1 MQEFATYLTRCI
13 QLCLVALAAL
23 GNPAQAKEENTDSVM
38 EFFRGEPDTDYPAPA
53 PLLVNARARDYQSL
67 NGRWEIVIDESGM
80 GWNVITQGNYFDNET
95 IYPETGMRL
104 LERSFDSRKQLQ
116 VPGDW
121 NSQVPELDRYRSK
134 ILYHKALTIEP
145 QQGKRYFLH
154 FDGANYTTDLFVNNK
169 LVGRHRGGYTAF
181 NFDITNFIVPGKN
194 IIIVRV
200 DAFLDETTIPTMR
213 TSDFWK
219 YGGITR
225 DVGLIAEPETYIAQY
240 HVYLADLDNN
250 EIRGWV
256 QLGGG
261 SAADRQVTV
270 NIPGAD
276 LAASIKTG
284 QDGRGEFT
292 ARAKNLALWSP
303 QSPKLYD
310 VALSLDDETIR
321 DRIGFRT
328 VSTRGDRILLNGE
341 PMAIRG
347 ISMHEETIRHP
358 GLSNS
363 REDVQA
369 QFDLVKEL
377 NANFVRLAHY
387 PHNEYTV
394 RLADEMGLMLWS
406 EVPIVSLID
415 WENPQTL
422 AIALSQ
428 VTDNVTRD
436 MNRASIVTW
445 SISNESFPQ
454 SQARLDFLAR
464 LAATVRDLDQSH
476 RPVASALVGNPKE
489 EFADLGKYLFTQLL
503 KQPDLPPAT
512 RERLMQMAKGM
523 AQSAAAG
530 GATPAG
536 EMNVVIDDPLGEV
549 VDIVGYNE
557 YFGWYY
563 SAFFARALGVDEGLM
578 RQAMLS
584 IMPNIRFANAFR
596 KPMIVSEFGAGAKA
610 GYHSDQAIIW
620 SEEYQAKVYRAQLA
634 MLSQSPAIQGF
645 TPWVL
650 KDFRSH
656 LRELNGIQET
666 YNRKGLV
673 SETGEKKL
681 AFKVLADFYL
691 QELQG
696 EQAQSH

>member
-1 MQEFATYLTRCI
+1 MQESATYLTRCI
-13 QLCLVALAAL
+13 QLCLLALVAF
-23 GNPAQAKEENTDSVM
+23 GSPAPAKDENADSVM
-38 EFFRGEPDTDYPAPA
+38 EFFRGEPATDYPTPA
-53 PLLVNARARDYQSL
+53 PLLVNASARDYQSL
-67 NGRWEIVIDESGM
+67 NGPWEIVIDESGM
-80 GWNVITQGNYFDNET
+80 GWNVITQGNYFDDET
-95 IYPETGMRL
+95 IYPATGMRL

-134 ILYHKALTIEP
+134 ILYHRALTIDP
-145 QQGKRYFLH
+145 QQDRRYFLH
-154 FDGANYTTDLFVNNK
+154 FDGANYTTDLFVNNT

-181 NFDITNFIVPGKN
+181 NFDITDFIVPGKN
-194 IIIVRV
+194 TLIVRV
-200 DAFLDETTIPTMR
+200 DALLDETTIPTMR

-225 DVGLIAEPETYIAQY
+225 DVGLITEPDTYIAQY
-240 HVYLADLDNN
+240 HVYLADLDNG
-250 EIRGWV
+250 EIRVCV
-256 QLGGG
+256 QLGGEQV
-261 SAADRQVTV
+261 ADRQVGV
-270 NIPGAD
+270 AIAEAD
-276 LAASIKTG
+276 LAVDVSTG
-284 QDGRGEFT
+284 ADGRGEFT
-292 ARAKNLALWSP
+292 VRAKNLQLWSP

-310 VALSLDDETIR
+310 VALSLDGETIR

-328 VSTRGDRILLNGE
+328 VSTQGDRILLNGE

-394 RLADEMGLMLWS
+394 KLADEMGLMLWS

-464 LAATVRDLDQSH
+464 LAATVRELDQSH
-476 RPVASALVGNPKE
+476 RPVASALIGNPKE
-489 EFADLGKYLFTQLL
+489 EFADLGKHLFTQLL

-523 AQSAAAG
+523 AQSAEAG

-584 IMPNIRFANAFR
+584 AMPNIRFENVFG
-596 KPMIVSEFGAGAKA
+596 KPMIISEFGAGAKA

-691 QELQG
+691 QELKG
-696 EQAQSH
+696 ETAQPH

>member
-1 MQEFATYLTRCI
+1 
-13 QLCLVALAAL
+13 
-23 GNPAQAKEENTDSVM
+23 M
-38 EFFRGEPDTDYPAPA
+38 EFFRGEPDTDYPTPA

-67 NGRWEIVIDESGM
+67 NGPWEIVIDESGM
-80 GWNVITQGNYFDNET
+80 GWSVITQGNYFDGET

-134 ILYHKALTIEP
+134 ILYHKALNIEP
-145 QQGKRYFLH
+145 QKDRRYFLH

-181 NFDITNFIVPGKN
+181 NFDITDFLVPGKN
-194 IIIVRV
+194 TIIARV
-200 DAFLDETTIPTMR
+200 DALLDETTIPTMR

-225 DVGLIAEPETYIAQY
+225 DVGLITEPETYIAQY
-240 HVYLADLDNN
+240 HVYLADLDNS

-256 QLGGG
+256 QLGGEHV
-261 SAADRQVTV
+261 ADRQIAVD
-270 NIPGAD
+270 IPGAE
-276 LAASIKTG
+276 LAASVKTG
-284 QDGRGEFT
+284 ADGRGNFT
-292 ARAKNLALWSP
+292 VRAKKLALWSP
-303 QSPKLYD
+303 ESPRLYD
-310 VALSLDDETIR
+310 VALSLDGETIR

-328 VSTRGDRILLNGE
+328 VSTRGNRILLNGK

-454 SQARLDFLAR
+454 SQARLDFLAK

-489 EFADLGKYLFTQLL
+489 EFADLGKHLFNQLL

-512 RERLMQMAKGM
+512 RERLLQMAKGM
-523 AQSAAAG
+523 AQSAEAGAA
-530 GATPAG
+530 APAA
-536 EMNVVIDDPLGEV
+536 EMKVVIDDPLGEV

-563 SAFFARALGVDEGLM
+563 AGYFAQALGVDEGLM
-578 RQAMLS
+578 REAELA
-584 IMPNIRFANAFR
+584 IMPQIRFENAFG
-596 KPMIVSEFGAGAKA
+596 KPMIISEFGAGAKA
-610 GYHSDQAIIW
+610 GYHSDKAIIW
-620 SEEYQAKVYRAQLA
+620 SEEYQAKVYRSQLA
-634 MLSQSPAIQGF
+634 MLPHSPAIQGF

-691 QELQG
+691 QKLKDEN
-696 EQAQSH
+696 AQSH